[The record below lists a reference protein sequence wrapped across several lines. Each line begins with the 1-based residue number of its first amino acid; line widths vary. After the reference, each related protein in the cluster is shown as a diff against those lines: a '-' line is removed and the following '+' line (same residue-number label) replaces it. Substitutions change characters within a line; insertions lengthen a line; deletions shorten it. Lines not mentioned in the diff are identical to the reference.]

1 MPEPIHHEKR
11 MPGGRPK
18 SQAESGQVKSVSK
31 VLDLLEHVGA
41 ARGPASVSDI
51 ARATGFNVSTAFRLL
66 QTLAARGYVEQKSA
80 DRSYVLGP
88 RIFQLGSAYLQGSD
102 LVALVQ
108 PHLEAL
114 RDTLGETMYL
124 TIFRQGMNVMLCKAD
139 GQHAVRATA
148 RAVER
153 EPSYCTATGKV
164 LLAGLSPDELARY
177 ADNVRLVAR
186 TPQTITSRTRLLRE
200 VAAARRQGYA
210 LDMEEYARDLCCV
223 SVPLRHPGDGT
234 VKAAISVAMPK
245 VRFKRADVA
254 WWVSQLQA
262 RTALVSQQLGFLTF

>member
-1 MPEPIHHEKR
+1 

-18 SQAESGQVKSVSK
+18 SQAQTGPVKSVAK

-41 ARGPASVSDI
+41 AKGPASVSDI

-66 QTLAARGYVEQKSA
+66 QTLATRGYVEQHSA

-88 RIFQLGSAYLQGSD
+88 RIFQLGSAYLHGSD
-102 LVALVQ
+102 LVSLVR

-114 RDTLGETMYL
+114 RDALGETMYL
-124 TIFRQGMNVMLCKAD
+124 TIFRQGENIMLCKAD
-139 GQHAVRATA
+139 GQHVVSASA
-148 RAVER
+148 RSVER
-153 EPSYCTATGKV
+153 EPSYCTASGKV
-164 LLAGLSPDELARY
+164 LLSGLAPDELSKY
-177 ADNVRLVAR
+177 AAGVRLEAR
-186 TPQTITSRTRLLRE
+186 TSQTITTKTKLLRE
-200 VAAARRQGYA
+200 VETVRSQGYA
-210 LDMEEYARDLCCV
+210 LDVEEYAQGLCCV

-245 VRFKRADVA
+245 TRFKRSDVA

-262 RTALVSQQLGFLTF
+262 RSTLVSQQLRFVAL